1 VHTIKGFVNITRR
14 IKMNND
20 IKIETIEDHDDGSAT
35 LTLDLNAETYHK
47 IFEYGFIKLI
57 MKGIE
62 TEEKDN
68 AS

>member
-1 VHTIKGFVNITRR
+1 MLTTNGFVNTTRR

-20 IKIETIEDHDDGSAT
+20 IKIEAIEDHDDGSAT

-62 TEEKDN
+62 TEEKHN

>member
-1 VHTIKGFVNITRR
+1 VLTTNGFVNTTRR
-14 IKMNND
+14 IEMNNN
-20 IKIETIEDHDDGSAT
+20 IKIEAIEDHEDGSAT

-62 TEEKDN
+62 SEEKDN

>member
-1 VHTIKGFVNITRR
+1 VLTTKGFVNTTRR
-14 IKMNND
+14 IEMNNN
-20 IKIETIEDHDDGSAT
+20 IKIEAIEDHDDGSAT

>member
-1 VHTIKGFVNITRR
+1 VLTTKGFVNTTRR

-20 IKIETIEDHDDGSAT
+20 IKIETITDHDDGSAT

-62 TEEKDN
+62 SEEKDN
-68 AS
+68 A

>member
-1 VHTIKGFVNITRR
+1 VLTTNGFVNTTRR
-14 IKMNND
+14 IEMNNN
-20 IKIETIEDHDDGSAT
+20 IKIEAIEDHEDGSAT

-62 TEEKDN
+62 SEEKDS
-68 AS
+68 A

>member
-1 VHTIKGFVNITRR
+1 
-14 IKMNND
+14 MNNN

-35 LTLDLNAETYHK
+35 LTLDLSAETYHK

-62 TEEKDN
+62 AEVMKDDG
-68 AS
+68 

>member
-1 VHTIKGFVNITRR
+1 VLTTKGFVNTTRR
-14 IKMNND
+14 IEMNNN
-20 IKIETIEDHDDGSAT
+20 IKIEAIEDHEDGSAT

-62 TEEKDN
+62 SEEKDN
-68 AS
+68 A

>member
-1 VHTIKGFVNITRR
+1 VLTTNGFVNTTRR
-14 IKMNND
+14 IKMNNN
-20 IKIETIEDHDDGSAT
+20 IKIEAIEDHDDGSAT

-62 TEEKDN
+62 SEEKDN
-68 AS
+68 A

>member
-1 VHTIKGFVNITRR
+1 MVQLHSLLTW
-14 IKMNND
+14 MQ
-20 IKIETIEDHDDGSAT
+20 T

-62 TEEKDN
+62 SEEEDN
-68 AS
+68 A

>member
-1 VHTIKGFVNITRR
+1 
-14 IKMNND
+14 MNND

-47 IFEYGFIKLI
+47 IFEYGFIRLI

-62 TEEKDN
+62 SEEKDN

>member
-1 VHTIKGFVNITRR
+1 
-14 IKMNND
+14 MND
-20 IKIETIEDHDDGSAT
+20 LIKIETITYNEDGSAT

-62 TEEKDN
+62 SEEKDN

>member
-1 VHTIKGFVNITRR
+1 VLTTNGFVNTTRR
-14 IKMNND
+14 IKMNNN
-20 IKIETIEDHDDGSAT
+20 IKIEAIEDHEDGSAT

>member
-1 VHTIKGFVNITRR
+1 VLTTNGFVNTTRR

-20 IKIETIEDHDDGSAT
+20 IKIEAIEDHDDGSAT

-62 TEEKDN
+62 TEEKHN